1 MLKTQT
7 RVRGNA
13 PLTENTLII
22 ISLNCGRSE
31 GNVSLSQLSRAGA
44 VCVCVCVCQLC
55 FADFMEYTVLLS
67 NGTLSFNH
75 LS

>member
-31 GNVSLSQLSRAGA
+31 GSRGCVFVRVC